1 MNLTRRQFTKRAT
14 LTLAVAAV
22 GGPAFTA
29 PACGVSK
36 EKAVKVT
43 GFVIDIVKEATPL
56 LNLIGAKDL
65 AITVEAKVIPA
76 LEKLKSALADADI
89 PASSS
94 MLDNVRSALRL
105 VGDALLNLPPSARRT
120 TIIGILGSV
129 SMLLLTVEAFVKSET
144 SVATGTAAPSGA
156 DSALDKAI
164 LKAFEASRQ

>member
-1 MNLTRRQFTKRAT
+1 MNRREMIVTTSLGVAGFAT
-14 LTLAVAAV
+14 GT
-22 GGPAFTA
+22 GFIA
-29 PACGVSK
+29 PACGISK

-43 GFVIDIVKEATPL
+43 GFVIDVVTESIPL
-56 LNLIGAKDL
+56 LNLLGAKDL

-76 LEKLKSALADADI
+76 LDKLKSALAAADI

-94 MLDNVRSALRL
+94 MLENVRSALRL

-144 SVATGTAAPSGA
+144 SVATGAAMPSGA

-164 LKAFEASRQ
+164 LKGFEATRQ

>member
-1 MNLTRRQFTKRAT
+1 MNRRDMIVTTSLGLAG
-14 LTLAVAAV
+14 LAV
-22 GGPAFTA
+22 GTGSSSPS
-29 PACGVSK
+29 CGVSK

-56 LNLIGAKDL
+56 LNLLNAQDL
-65 AITVEAKVIPA
+65 TTTVEAKVIPA
-76 LEKLKSALADADI
+76 LEKLKSALAAADI

-94 MLDNVRSALRL
+94 MLDNVRSVLRL

-144 SVATGTAAPSGA
+144 SVATGAATPSGA
-156 DSALDKAI
+156 DSTLDKAI
-164 LKAFEASRQ
+164 LKGFEATRQ